1 VSFPSSGSSDPGP
14 SDPSLSD
21 EMETGS
27 PTGRAIPNSLAEPV
41 AKVTPWVLMRADG
54 MCARRLHG
62 EYTGAPRTKDQFN
75 RGRVRTAVIDA
86 IRAFHETGVWP
97 KPATELLEP
106 EEQRVVAHAL
116 GWYPSLFPEDMERDV
131 PVTVELP
138 LDEPTE
144 LPRREIRL
152 GGLVD
157 LCVVSGETRV
167 LRQLAFGAE
176 APADPLDLPA
186 VRLAV
191 LRLAQVRW
199 ITEGTLSV
207 VWADLLTGA
216 RRESSVVIPDD
227 LPRFGAWL
235 DERLEVL
242 QGRIDPARHEPGRD
256 CTTCGF
262 VPRCPAHELKGSM
275 WGSRNDR
282 FPAVLTLSP
291 TQLDAWNRCR
301 RELGN
306 RVLSIPPSDPEG
318 GTAHGLYLH
327 HILRFVHEQG
337 SCRDRAK
344 VNEILA
350 MHGADE
356 RVADEIR
363 RHVTKCPTGAESVGH
378 EVTALGHE
386 VEWVRTSPTPPVF
399 LATARLDAVWEH
411 DGVLEIRDYKTG
423 QRAVE
428 RTADDARA
436 RLQAWVAAPRAVALG
451 LRLRVRYEHLS
462 REVDEDPEPWEPD
475 DDDLARVGE
484 ELRTIVSE
492 MRAERDWRGVADATI
507 CRYCRY
513 RSICPDSAAPSEPAW
528 PSVTAQ
534 ES

>member
-1 VSFPSSGSSDPGP
+1 VSFPEPSFPDPNAP
-14 SDPSLSD
+14 
-21 EMETGS
+21 EQVEI
-27 PTGRAIPNSLAEPV
+27 REIPNSLDEPV
-41 AKVTPWVLMRADG
+41 PKVTPWVLARADE

-62 EYTGAPRTKDQFN
+62 EYTGASRTKDQFN
-75 RGRVRTAVIDA
+75 RGRIRTAVIDA
-86 IRAFHETGVWP
+86 IRAFHETGKWP
-97 KPATELLEP
+97 KPVTELLEP

-116 GWYPSLFPEDMERDV
+116 GWYPALFPEDVERDS

-138 LDEPTE
+138 LEEPTE

-157 LCVVSGETRV
+157 LCVVSGATRE
-167 LRQLAFGAE
+167 LRQLAFGVD

-199 ITEGTLSV
+199 ITEGTLTV

-216 RRESSVVIPDD
+216 RRETSVVVPDD
-227 LPRFGAWL
+227 LPEIGAWL
-235 DERLEVL
+235 DERLEIV
-242 QGRIDPARHEPGRD
+242 QGRMDPARHEPGRD
-256 CTTCGF
+256 CATCGF

-275 WGSRNDR
+275 WSSRNDR
-282 FPAVLTLSP
+282 FPSVLTLSP

-337 SCRDRAK
+337 SCRDRGK
-344 VNEILA
+344 VDEILA

-363 RHVTKCPTGAESVGH
+363 RHVTKCPVDADSV
-378 EVTALGHE
+378 GHE
-386 VEWVRTSPTPPVF
+386 VEWVRTSSKPPVF
-399 LATARLDAVWEH
+399 LATARLDAVWQH
-411 DGVLEIRDYKTG
+411 DGVLEVRDYKTG

-436 RLQAWVAAPRAVALG
+436 RLQAWVAAPRAAALG
-451 LRLRVRYEHLS
+451 LRVRVRYEHLS

-475 DDDLARVGE
+475 DDDLARVDE

-492 MRAERDWRGVADATI
+492 MRAERDWRGVADETI

-513 RSICPDSAAPSEPAW
+513 RSICPDSATPSEPAW
-528 PSVTAQ
+528 PSITQLEA
-534 ES
+534 